1 MPQFIVPQFIDVEDK
16 IIGPISVRQFL
27 TFLVGAALIFANYQI
42 VYKVLYPN
50 FWVFAISSIFIFAV
64 AGTFAFLKINGRTFH
79 YFLLNLFVTM
89 QKPRLRVWNKR
100 LRRSDFLTKEEAVE
114 IAAPL
119 PVKAPLTMRKL
130 TELSLIVDT
139 GGAYREE
146 LPEEST
152 PPSTTTKPGT
162 VTDIFADL
170 A

>member
-1 MPQFIVPQFIDVEDK
+1 MQQYVVPQFIDVEDK

-42 VYKVLYPN
+42 VYKVFYPN
-50 FWVFAISSIFIFAV
+50 FWFFAISSIFIFAV
-64 AGTFAFLKINGRTFH
+64 TGTFAFLKINGRPFH

-100 LRRSDFLTKEEAVE
+100 LRRSDFLTKEETVE
-114 IAAPL
+114 ITPPL
-119 PVKAPLTMRKL
+119 PVKSPLTMRKL

-139 GGAYREE
+139 GGAYHEE
-146 LPEEST
+146 LPER
-152 PPSTTTKPGT
+152 PPAPTVPAPARG

-170 A
+170 